1 MHTHLAQ
8 KLLEKYIKLMKVIPL
23 DIWDNNY
30 HTFQLSL
37 LLIFF
42 PREFKVLDLF
52 PQPQAPQ
59 CDMTSSSFS
68 A

>member
-1 MHTHLAQ
+1 MN
-8 KLLEKYIKLMKVIPL
+8 VIPL

-37 LLIFF
+37 LLVFF
-42 PREFKVLDLF
+42 AREFKVLDLF
-52 PQPQAPQ
+52 PQPQALQ
-59 CDMTSSSFS
+59 YYMTSNSFS